1 MDNSAYQLLKVV
13 RVSSWAKT
21 KAQLL
26 ILAEAIEPGSVQRQ
40 QFEEVVDQ
48 FINHI
53 EENNLHK

>member
-13 RVSSWAKT
+13 RISSWAKT
-21 KAQLL
+21 KAQL
-26 ILAEAIEPGSVQRQ
+26 ITLAETIEPGSVQRQ

-48 FINHI
+48 FITHV